1 MKTRT
6 FRRLPSGGALL
17 PLVVAYLL
25 LFSLYAWQA
34 WVHRTVTLFS
44 DEIEF
49 SQASRSIAETGHATL
64 RLRPGQDA
72 DNVSLFAY
80 LAAPAWWIDDI
91 GTAYL
96 LVKLLGVALMTATI
110 FPAYALARK
119 LVSRPY
125 ALFAAIGTT
134 VAPALSYS
142 PFLVDE
148 PLAYLAATL
157 GFLAIL
163 QAGITPSARTVG
175 LALAAC
181 ALCFLVRTQL
191 TVMFVVLGLVLLA
204 HAWRSDRA
212 RRWRAT
218 WSAGDW
224 VGSATLVVG
233 GAVLLSTVIGHRSVT
248 WYVATGF
255 DKQRMLEYGL
265 GAFGALAIGVG
276 IVPLVATLAALARR
290 TDPLDETMK
299 AFASVTVSALAVF
312 GMYTAVK
319 ATYLSRTF
327 AIIVAERNLIYVTPL
342 LFVGMALAL
351 ERRRYTLLATAAAT
365 ALAVYLVSTTP
376 LHLDQYP
383 YYEAHGLA
391 IAALAN
397 RIPAWPAETIEHVLV
412 VVALAS
418 GLALAGLTLTRWR
431 RAIVAT
437 GAVLAVF
444 TLAWSLTTEIYAAN
458 GERRASDQAYAA
470 LPKPADWVDQ
480 MTGREG
486 TLFVG
491 QGISDPNAFWQLEF
505 WNPSIRWLW
514 GIDGSTPGGVTP
526 NLLRPD
532 GTLDPSYP
540 GAEYVVASKGLSLA
554 VPEVTTVGDYVVY
567 RLRGQPV
574 RLTQASSGIDGDG
587 WMHDRATYTRYAA
600 EQDPKGFVLVRL
612 SREASCYP
620 QLKPVHVSARV
631 GPVVVSDS
639 DQPVIGKVTATREGE
654 LVACKATGLLL
665 PVPDGPW
672 HVEATVSETFVPR
685 ELDSN
690 SPDTRALG
698 AKVSFE
704 LVPLD
709 SE

>member
-1 MKTRT
+1 VV
-6 FRRLPSGGALL
+6 PLL
-17 PLVVAYLL
+17 VAYFVLAV
-25 LFSLYAWQA
+25 LYAWQA
-34 WVHRTVTLFS
+34 WRREVPTIFT
-44 DEIEF
+44 DELEM
-49 SQASRSIAETGHATL
+49 SQISRAIAETGWPARRGESYMFTTL
-64 RLRPGQDA
+64 VPWLT
-72 DNVSLFAY
+72 
-80 LAAPAWWIDDI
+80 APAWWIADTE
-91 GTAYL
+91 TAFATIKYL
-96 LVKLLGVALMTATI
+96 QTLVMAAAI
-110 FPAYALARK
+110 FPAYLLARTV
-119 LVSRPY
+119 VSHPW
-125 ALFAAIGTT
+125 AVFAAVATIA
-134 VAPALSYS
+134 APALSYAPILVEE
-142 PFLVDE
+142 PF
-148 PLAYLAATL
+148 AYPAATL
-157 GFLAIL
+157 AFWLLVRMAIRP
-163 QAGITPSARTVG
+163 TWRSV
-175 LALAAC
+175 ALAVGGCLLATLIRSQLI
-181 ALCFLVRTQL
+181 ALVP
-191 TVMFVVLGLVLLA
+191 VLLVPLIV
-204 HAWRSDRA
+204 HGWRSEA
-212 RRWRAT
+212 MRRHRAT
-218 WSAGDW
+218 WSRWDWAGA
-224 VGSATLVVG
+224 VALGV
-233 GAVLLSTVIGHRSVT
+233 GAVLFVMAVIGHRSADWAEMMALWKERIV
-248 WYVATGF
+248 
-255 DKQRMLEYGL
+255 EYGL
-265 GAFGALAIGVG
+265 WAAGGFAIGVG
-276 IVPLVATLAALARR
+276 VLPLIAALAVLARPR
-290 TDPLDETMK
+290 AELREPAIRAYVLV
-299 AFASVTVSALAVF
+299 SGSALFFLGFYAGLKGGYISTKLGSYV
-312 GMYTAVK
+312 V
-319 ATYLSRTF
+319 
-327 AIIVAERNLIYVTPL
+327 ERNLIYLAPIAFASTAL
-342 LFVGMALAL
+342 LL
-351 ERRRYTLLATAAAT
+351 ERRNPRWWAVGGATAFV
-365 ALAVYLVSTTP
+365 LYLVIDVP
-376 LHLDQYP
+376 LRIDQYP

-532 GTLDPSYP
+532 GTLGPSYP

-554 VPEVTTVGDYVVY
+554 APEVTTVGDYVVY

-587 WMHDRATYTRYAA
+587 WMHERATYTRYAA

-672 HVEATVSETFVPR
+672 HVEATVSDTFVPR